1 MVLSP
6 GKVFRAATRSWYGPF
21 ARPDQIVDVAVRD
34 QDFQLVR
41 ILDSERD
48 LVAFRALWVSLFE
61 VDRDACTWQP
71 GQPFYKLAIES
82 IGLGGRAEN
91 ASWYYF
97 PGGYFKLLAVMRAI
111 WVAQLYKAPMP
122 DAFEALLRA
131 DPPATKP
138 YQY

>member
-6 GKVFRAATRSWYGPF
+6 AKVFRAATRGRYGPF
-21 ARPDQIVDVAVRD
+21 ARPDRIVNVAVRD
-34 QDFQLVR
+34 QNFQLVR
-41 ILDSERD
+41 VLDSERD
-48 LVAFRALWVSLFE
+48 LVAFRALWMSLVE
-61 VDRDACTWQP
+61 ADRDAFTWQP

-82 IGLGGRAEN
+82 IGRGGRVEN

-97 PGGYFKLLAVMRAI
+97 PGGYFQLLAVIRAI
-111 WVAQLYKAPMP
+111 WVAPLYQVPTP

-138 YQY
+138 N